1 MRCNTSLPGD
11 TTREGT
17 ASRERRPV
25 SSRRQEST
33 SEGEEEPAAAGAEPQ
48 TGIRR
53 AVERTREPLAGAPKA
68 QIPGCGVATWAPSG
82 PISRILCLV
91 RGRDHSSGP
100 EVALGLEQPTRGCPA
115 RGGAG
120 RAPCIPLFGLAPHGV
135 YPAPGV
141 AAGAVRSYRTFSPL
155 PSGAGGVRR
164 AVCFLW
170 HFPSRRR

>member
-1 MRCNTSLPGD
+1 
-11 TTREGT
+11 
-17 ASRERRPV
+17 
-25 SSRRQEST
+25 
-33 SEGEEEPAAAGAEPQ
+33 
-48 TGIRR
+48 TGRR
-53 AVERTREPLAGAPKA
+53 AEQPGAPLAGAPRRA
-68 QIPGCGVATWAPSG
+68 QIIRNRVATWAPSG
-82 PISRILCLV
+82 PVSRILCLV
-91 RGRDHSSGP
+91 RGGDHSSGP

-164 AVCFLW
+164 AVCF
-170 HFPSRRR
+170 